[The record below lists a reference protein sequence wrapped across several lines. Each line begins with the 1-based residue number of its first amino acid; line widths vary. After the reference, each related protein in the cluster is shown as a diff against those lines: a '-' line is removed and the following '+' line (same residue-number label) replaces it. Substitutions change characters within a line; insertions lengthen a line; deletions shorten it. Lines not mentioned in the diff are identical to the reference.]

1 MLHSVILELPG
12 QSPLLTVMEQ
22 VGEQAGEQG
31 LSPLSAPVEDS
42 HLGIGHRR
50 LLCHK
55 APVEVILLARGSLV
69 IMKGFHTC
77 PVGTVSSAWK

>member
-1 MLHSVILELPG
+1 MRSVILELLE
-12 QSPLLTVMEQ
+12 QFPLLKVMEQ
-22 VGEQAGEQG
+22 VGEQG

-55 APVEVILLARGSLV
+55 EPCRCNPIS
-69 IMKGFHTC
+69 
-77 PVGTVSSAWK
+77 

>member
-1 MLHSVILELPG
+1 MRSVILELLE
-12 QSPLLTVMEQ
+12 QFPLLKVMEQ
-22 VGEQAGEQG
+22 VGEQVGEQG

-55 APVEVILLARGSLV
+55 APG
-69 IMKGFHTC
+69 GGN
-77 PVGTVSSAWK
+77 PVS

>member
-1 MLHSVILELPG
+1 MHSVILEFPG

-22 VGEQAGEQG
+22 VGEQG

-55 APVEVILLARGSLV
+55 APRSN
-69 IMKGFHTC
+69 
-77 PVGTVSSAWK
+77 PVS

>member
-1 MLHSVILELPG
+1 MHSVIWVVPG
-12 QSPLLTVMEQ
+12 QAPLLKVMEQ
-22 VGEQAGEQG
+22 VGEQG

-55 APVEVILLARGSLV
+55 EPCRCNPIS
-69 IMKGFHTC
+69 
-77 PVGTVSSAWK
+77 

>member
-1 MLHSVILELPG
+1 MRSVILELLE
-12 QSPLLTVMEQ
+12 QFPLLKAMEQ
-22 VGEQAGEQG
+22 VGEQVGEQG

-55 APVEVILLARGSLV
+55 EPCRCNPIS
-69 IMKGFHTC
+69 
-77 PVGTVSSAWK
+77 